1 MESEKLVGK
10 VSHFF
15 DQAMVVAI
23 KLESAL
29 AVGDE
34 IKIKKGDDDPVGM
47 IIGSMQVDHKDVDTG
62 RGGDEIAIKVDER
75 IKEGSDVFKVE
86 KRPE

>member
-15 DQAMVVAI
+15 DQAMVAAI

-29 AVGDE
+29 AVGDQ
-34 IKIKKGDDDPVGM
+34 IKIQKGDDDPVEM
-47 IIGSMQVDHKDVDTG
+47 IIGSMQLDHKDVDAG
-62 RGGDEIAIKVDER
+62 RGNDEIAIKVDER
-75 IKEGSDVFKVE
+75 VKEGADVFKVKKSSE
-86 KRPE
+86 